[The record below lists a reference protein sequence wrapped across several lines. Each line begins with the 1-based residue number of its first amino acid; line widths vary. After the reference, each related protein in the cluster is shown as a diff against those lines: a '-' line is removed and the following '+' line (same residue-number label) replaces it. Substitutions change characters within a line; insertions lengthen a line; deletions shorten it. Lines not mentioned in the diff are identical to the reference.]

1 MSRAENLPPDQVQEA
16 APLFAALGDATRLG
30 LLLTLCAGGPLTVSR
45 LSGQFAVSR
54 QALTKHLEVL
64 SEAGLVSSRREG
76 RERIWAFQPQRLED
90 AHLVLERLSRQWDDA
105 LARLKAHVEGEPPV

>member
-1 MSRAENLPPDQVQEA
+1 MSRAERLSPARVQEA

-30 LLLTLCAGGPLTVSR
+30 LLLTLCAGGPLSVSR
-45 LSGQFAVSR
+45 LGGQFQVSR

-64 SEAGLVSSRREG
+64 SEAGLVHSRRQG
-76 RERIWAFQPQRLED
+76 RERIWALQPQRLED

-105 LARLKAHVEGEPPV
+105 LARLQAHVEG